1 MFLLDI
7 SKENSKGKPHTDN
20 TDSIFAWSGVRW
32 GGWLYSLYDIPSFCV
47 YCSWASFSYLLIF
60 TWRKSWFRFVNTR
73 SGRNQC
79 APATSGLDLPS
90 RKDCTPHI
98 MELLLI
104 TTCVLSILQCTCK
117 YQEPRTPHPQAMITR
132 KKNGNKTH

>member
-1 MFLLDI
+1 MNSVYGHFVCLSYGQWMLDI
-7 SKENSKGKPHTDN
+7 LSKENSKGKPHTDN

-60 TWRKSWFRFVNTR
+60 TWRKSWFRFINTR

-79 APATSGLDLPS
+79 ASATSGLDLPS
-90 RKDCTPHI
+90 RKDCTPRFGQI
-98 MELLLI
+98 
-104 TTCVLSILQCTCK
+104 
-117 YQEPRTPHPQAMITR
+117 Y
-132 KKNGNKTH
+132 NGALAYHNMRSLYLTMYM